1 MARGRENSEEPQSAG
16 DAFGVEPLERAPG
29 HRWSRAV
36 ADGTGNAEAQ
46 RRRPSVAS
54 RIDGGEEQGAALEE
68 VRRVQLDLRI
78 NIRPVRGK
86 AACEL
91 VPLLGQWAR
100 ALNRLGP
107 GRRLLGAEEVE
118 PPANSRC
125 IEPSQHALRVGSTL
139 QGQAEGASGP

>member
-68 VRRVQLDLRI
+68 VRRV
-78 NIRPVRGK
+78 RGK

-91 VPLLGQWAR
+91 VPLLGQGAR
-100 ALNRLGP
+100 ALNRIGP
-107 GRRLLGAEEVE
+107 GCRLLGAEEVE

-139 QGQAEGASGP
+139 HGQAEGASGP